1 MMASAHSSG
10 DCLLVTIDEA
20 KRAHDVLV
28 RWPSG
33 RSQASNVANQRQDFQ
48 RFTTFLE
55 VRTWQGTG
63 YT

>member
-1 MMASAHSSG
+1 MMTSAHSSG
-10 DCLLVTIDEA
+10 DHLLVAIDEA

-55 VRTWQGTG
+55 VRTGQGTG